1 VGIAGKEGR
10 QAVRSGDF
18 AVARFSYLRNLMF
31 VHGHYFYRRIA
42 TVVFYFFYKNVVFVG
57 PAICFMFTNGY
68 SPQTIYS
75 ELQLIGFNLCFSALP
90 IISYGLF
97 EQHLPPTVLYDNP
110 HLYKESA
117 TTNLLSIKYFC
128 AWMALAVW
136 NSFIIFFAGYQL
148 FNDSGGFT
156 SMQRVGGMWCYGTIV
171 YTSVIFVINIMI
183 AINTRYWVWVTHVTI
198 WGTLLF
204 YVILSYVYALW
215 ATPNVLWVHETN
227 DPTYVF
233 IWLSTTVTFWTTII
247 IVVTVCL
254 FPAIIAMLV
263 QHHLL
268 PQDVD
273 RIRDNMHNS
282 TLLRTNDVNSRSH
295 LVHRHQTNYST
306 LISED

>member
-1 VGIAGKEGR
+1 
-10 QAVRSGDF
+10 
-18 AVARFSYLRNLMF
+18 
-31 VHGHYFYRRIA
+31 
-42 TVVFYFFYKNVVFVG
+42 
-57 PAICFMFTNGY
+57 
-68 SPQTIYS
+68 
-75 ELQLIGFNLCFSALP
+75 
-90 IISYGLF
+90 
-97 EQHLPPTVLYDNP
+97 
-110 HLYKESA
+110 
-117 TTNLLSIKYFC
+117 
-128 AWMALAVW
+128 
-136 NSFIIFFAGYQL
+136 
-148 FNDSGGFT
+148 
-156 SMQRVGGMWCYGTIV
+156 MQRVGGMWCYGTIV

-183 AINTRYWVWVTHVTI
+183 AIKTRYWVWVTHVTI